1 MTTRDDKAKAK
12 AEAKRTR
19 VPRSRMTERIGALP
33 GIRWIPVPLAFL
45 VAVVGW
51 LVYGTVL
58 GQSAAAQADHHGN
71 TAGGLQIAVQQMGWM
86 SNDMT
91 GNGPIPVP
99 SGFAMDPG
107 MMPGMQ
113 PANDNRLQLEVD
125 LKNVTSS
132 VQTYHMSDFRVV
144 GPGGQSWPE
153 LSTAGQNTYANQ
165 GAIEP
170 NFSVSVAVYF
180 DIPMTTSN
188 GLSIEWSRGGATVD
202 IPVNIGGASMAPMN
216 TG

>member
-1 MTTRDDKAKAK
+1 MTARDKNP
-12 AEAKRTR
+12 ERG
-19 VPRSRMTERIGALP
+19 RIGGLP
-33 GIRWIPVPLAFL
+33 GIRWIPVPLAVL
-45 VAVVGW
+45 VAAVGW
-51 LVYGTVL
+51 LIYGTVL
-58 GQSAAAQADHHGN
+58 GQSAAAQADHHGD

-91 GNGPIPVP
+91 GNGPVPVP

-113 PANDNRLQLEVD
+113 SANDNRLQLEVT

-132 VQTYHMSDFRVV
+132 IQTYHMSDFRVV
-144 GPGGQSWPE
+144 GQGGQSWPE
-153 LSTAGQNTYANQ
+153 ISTAGQNTYANQ

-170 NFSVSVAVYF
+170 DFSVALAVYF
-180 DIPMTTSN
+180 DIPMKQSK

-202 IPVNIGGASMAPMN
+202 IPVDIGGASMAPMN
-216 TG
+216 MP

>member
-1 MTTRDDKAKAK
+1 MTKSDKSG
-12 AEAKRTR
+12 KRT
-19 VPRSRMTERIGALP
+19 RIGALP

-91 GNGPIPVP
+91 GNGPVAVP
-99 SGFAMDPG
+99 SGFPMDPA

-113 PANDNRLQLEVD
+113 PSNDNRLQLEVT
-125 LKNVTSS
+125 LRNVTPSI
-132 VQTYHMSDFRVV
+132 QTYHMSEFKVI

-153 LSTAGQNTYANQ
+153 LSTAGQNTYATQ

-170 NFSVSVAVYF
+170 NFNVTLAVYF
-180 DIPMTTSN
+180 DIPMKSSK
-188 GLSIEWSRGGATVD
+188 GLSIEWSRGGTTVD
-202 IPVNIGGASMAPMN
+202 IPVDLDGPSMGPMN
-216 TG
+216 MS

>member
-1 MTTRDDKAKAK
+1 MTKSGKTGKSD
-12 AEAKRTR
+12 
-19 VPRSRMTERIGALP
+19 RIGALP

-58 GQSAAAQADHHGN
+58 GQTAAAQANHHGD
-71 TAGGLQIAVQQMGWM
+71 TAGGLKIAVQQMGWM

-91 GNGPIPVP
+91 GDGPVSVP
-99 SGFAMDPG
+99 SGFPMDPG

-113 PANDNRLQLEVD
+113 SANDNRLQLEVT
-125 LKNVTSS
+125 LKNVTPSI
-132 VQTYHMSDFRVV
+132 QTYHMSDFKVI

-153 LSTAGQNTYANQ
+153 LSTAGQNTYATQ

-170 NFSVSVAVYF
+170 NFNVTLAVYF
-180 DIPMTTSN
+180 DIPMASSK
-188 GLSIEWSRGGATVD
+188 GLSIEWSRGGTTVD
-202 IPVNIGGASMAPMN
+202 IPVDLDGPSMGPM
-216 TG
+216 